1 VCYNCIIGAG
11 HTTPQ
16 LKERKRFSK
25 MGEILGFIL
34 FIVCTTIPC
43 LAIGKW
49 LREEQEKKER

>member
-1 VCYNCIIGAG
+1 
-11 HTTPQ
+11 
-16 LKERKRFSK
+16 

-49 LREEQEKKER
+49 LREEREKKEREVK